1 MSKAKESASG
11 ALAKLDAVKG
21 QFMAS
26 LEKTPEQLRKV
37 RDRENNKAKALHQLK
52 VIDKA
57 EREATVVKILDEQK
71 S

>member
-1 MSKAKESASG
+1 M
-11 ALAKLDAVKG
+11 DAVKG

-26 LEKTPEQLRKV
+26 LEKTSEQLRKV